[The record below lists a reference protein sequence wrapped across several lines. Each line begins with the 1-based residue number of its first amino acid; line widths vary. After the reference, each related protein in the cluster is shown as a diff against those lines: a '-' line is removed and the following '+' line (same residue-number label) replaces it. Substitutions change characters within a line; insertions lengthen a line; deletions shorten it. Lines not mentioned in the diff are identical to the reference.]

1 MYKIVILE
9 DEPSQA
15 RRMTEYLRKYESSLE
30 NASFL
35 IEHYRGGLALLD
47 AYSCDADVVF
57 LDICVPDMLGM
68 DVARAIRDA
77 DPNVMIV
84 FVTNLVEYAVEGYSV
99 RAFDYI
105 VKPVSYP
112 MFQSKM
118 DRIMRIL
125 TTRKTDVSL
134 KLKTK
139 EGFVRVEA
147 DDILYLEVRNHAVY
161 IHMEHGKSIRQW
173 SSLGSFEKL
182 LQKAYFVRCNSCYL
196 VNLKYVQEIQGDS
209 AIVAGQRLTI
219 SIPRRK
225 AFIEAFSQY
234 TGGSRPQ

>member
-1 MYKIVILE
+1 MYKIVVLE

-15 RRMTEYLRKYESSLE
+15 RRMAEFLRKYESSLA
-30 NASFL
+30 NVSFSV
-35 IEHYRGGLALLD
+35 EHYSNGLALLN

-57 LDICVPDMLGM
+57 LDICVPDMQGM
-68 DVARAIRDA
+68 DVARAIRKT

-84 FVTNLVEYAVEGYSV
+84 FVTNLIEYAVEGYSV

-112 MFQSKM
+112 IFSAKM

-125 TTRKTDVSL
+125 TTRKTDISL

-139 EGFVRVEA
+139 EGIVRIEA

-161 IHMEHGKSIRQW
+161 IHMGQGKSIRQW
-173 SSLGSFEKL
+173 NSLANYEKI
-182 LQKAYFVRCNSCYL
+182 LQKAYFARCNSCYL
-196 VNLKYVQEIQGDS
+196 VNLKYVQGIQGDS
-209 AIVAGQRLTI
+209 VIVAGQMLTI

-234 TGGSRPQ
+234 TGGSRSQ